1 MNQKLKTSQIIYVSF
16 MLFSIFF
23 GAGNMIFPPA
33 LGQQAGTQAP
43 WALLGFIITDAG
55 LAVLGILAVVMAGSS
70 MDSLVGK
77 AGRKVGILLTAIIYL
92 LLGPFFALPRTGA
105 VSFEIGV
112 VPFLPEG
119 SSHFVPML
127 LYTAIFFGITYF
139 FSLKPAKVVDV
150 VGKFMTPVLLLS
162 IGVIFVAAV
171 FNPLG
176 AVQDTAIVY
185 ENGPFIEG
193 LLQGYLALDGFAAL
207 VFAIIVIDVFR
218 DKGVTDHKQVV
229 QYTAKVG
236 IVAVVL
242 LCLVYGALCFVGSQT
257 SGMEAFANGGVLLN
271 YAVYSLF
278 GKWGN
283 VILGIAM
290 ILACMTTSIG
300 LTTALGDYFTKL
312 FPKTSHRLVVTVV
325 TLFTWFVSNVGLD
338 TLLDTVLPLLVVLYP
353 LVIVLVLLSFFD
365 RFWKGRTE
373 VYAFSM
379 LFSFFFS
386 IFDGCKTAGI
396 SLGGLTEK
404 VMQLPLASLGIGW
417 VLPALVGFLIG
428 ISPIGRKIGE
438 YVRNR

>member
-229 QYTAKVG
+229 QYTDRKS
-236 IVAVVL
+236 VV
-242 LCLVYGALCFVGSQT
+242 
-257 SGMEAFANGGVLLN
+257 
-271 YAVYSLF
+271 
-278 GKWGN
+278 
-283 VILGIAM
+283 
-290 ILACMTTSIG
+290 
-300 LTTALGDYFTKL
+300 
-312 FPKTSHRLVVTVV
+312 
-325 TLFTWFVSNVGLD
+325 
-338 TLLDTVLPLLVVLYP
+338 
-353 LVIVLVLLSFFD
+353 
-365 RFWKGRTE
+365 
-373 VYAFSM
+373 
-379 LFSFFFS
+379 
-386 IFDGCKTAGI
+386 
-396 SLGGLTEK
+396 
-404 VMQLPLASLGIGW
+404 
-417 VLPALVGFLIG
+417 
-428 ISPIGRKIGE
+428 
-438 YVRNR
+438 

>member
-176 AVQDTAIVY
+176 A
-185 ENGPFIEG
+185 
-193 LLQGYLALDGFAAL
+193 GY
-207 VFAIIVIDVFR
+207 R
-218 DKGVTDHKQVV
+218 
-229 QYTAKVG
+229 
-236 IVAVVL
+236 
-242 LCLVYGALCFVGSQT
+242 
-257 SGMEAFANGGVLLN
+257 
-271 YAVYSLF
+271 
-278 GKWGN
+278 
-283 VILGIAM
+283 
-290 ILACMTTSIG
+290 
-300 LTTALGDYFTKL
+300 
-312 FPKTSHRLVVTVV
+312 HRL
-325 TLFTWFVSNVGLD
+325 
-338 TLLDTVLPLLVVLYP
+338 
-353 LVIVLVLLSFFD
+353 
-365 RFWKGRTE
+365 
-373 VYAFSM
+373 
-379 LFSFFFS
+379 
-386 IFDGCKTAGI
+386 
-396 SLGGLTEK
+396 
-404 VMQLPLASLGIGW
+404 
-417 VLPALVGFLIG
+417 
-428 ISPIGRKIGE
+428 
-438 YVRNR
+438 

>member
-176 AVQDTAIVY
+176 PVQDTAIVY

-271 YAVYSLF
+271 YAVYSLWKM
-278 GKWGN
+278 GKCHLRHRHDSGVYDHLHRSDDRVWRLFYQAVPQTFLPHSRHRCHPVYLVCFQCGTGYPAGYRPAAAGGA
-283 VILGIAM
+283 VSTGDCAG
-290 ILACMTTSIG
+290 A
-300 LTTALGDYFTKL
+300 AL
-312 FPKTSHRLVVTVV
+312 
-325 TLFTWFVSNVGLD
+325 
-338 TLLDTVLPLLVVLYP
+338 LL
-353 LVIVLVLLSFFD
+353 
-365 RFWKGRTE
+365 
-373 VYAFSM
+373 
-379 LFSFFFS
+379 
-386 IFDGCKTAGI
+386 
-396 SLGGLTEK
+396 
-404 VMQLPLASLGIGW
+404 
-417 VLPALVGFLIG
+417 
-428 ISPIGRKIGE
+428 
-438 YVRNR
+438 